1 MQYDPIL
8 YDQMNQLRAMHR
20 AQTAQEYNIFTSLGA
35 QAIGLRPSLGSNQT
49 MEEAL
54 EGRSI
59 AANQYWRGIGAAT
72 TGLLVGGLA
81 TYGEYK
87 MFNTAPVKAAL
98 GATFDFISNQTG
110 GRLAGRIA
118 QSSIG
123 SSLLGRSAIQAATWA
138 GKGAGL
144 VGSLA
149 LGGTLSYL
157 TAEKVMEYGLNLY
170 QDVKTQNEIEED
182 LYKKSARIL
191 RYGASDSSRG
201 LIGGFTASQ
210 RDRTLR
216 VMSRIADTRARSED
230 WFNYG
235 KWGIAGGMGQYQE
248 SMTELKSIL
257 NTGIDLGMFDASK
270 NFDEFEKKFTETVA
284 LVKKMS
290 SLVRK
295 SKGEVMALMA
305 ATRTEGYFSPG
316 EIEKT
321 LSDRHRFAVGSGTDL
336 NTVMMMTQAGSQMY
350 SSMGLGHRAGAD
362 TSLEAFK
369 IVGSGRRLNLITDA
383 DILNAGGSEAA
394 VAANLTRIIGATTT
408 NDVNFRAALSLGI
421 VTDGKGRVLRDEAGN
436 VKFDINRIIG
446 LSDRQLDASIRK
458 MRDESAYSETLGKT
472 VVGGRLIDLNS
483 ELTTAL
489 SRGIITSNDT
499 IKTFVAQEQKAL
511 NITYKGDVHRWRQ
524 GLITRARGFGVDGS
538 SANLLANYITNP
550 EMIADMHRFDIDSR
564 ARAAQIKLDR
574 LDPKNSWLSRLAA
587 YTGSEWLYKRWGQG
601 DTAEERLEGW
611 RLHKQGGITYG
622 EFLET
627 SNSNEMREALEI
639 GFIGGDAAAFGPRSG
654 IRPKDVELRSRELFP
669 EGGTQRADIDRG
681 AVHKLKELTKSGRM
695 ITAKD
700 MTDARIES
708 LYETFKRTSLTVKWT
723 PSEMAKWGP
732 AALHK
737 IVRDEVLFLRGAKE
751 GGSISQRD
759 LESKL
764 SAIEE
769 VLPEGE
775 TLANILAG
783 DNTSINS
790 DKGDS
795 SYFNRVSG
803 TILGGGGVLAALGIA
818 AAVFSAPVTV
828 PVAVAGTVVGGVA
841 GFFAGHTN
849 EVWQKAREE
858 ITDEKALSEGGNVTN
873 LASSLSDT
881 IGKSQSGTD
890 FTPSIKNFLS
900 TDSLDLISEFT
911 DGISRGYTVP
921 DLLMSR
927 GEVGKYY
934 NSLSKEEQDLFM
946 EWTDRVQ
953 KITQRRPNS
962 SPAGRIFN
970 ELDKRAGFL
979 RLGSRVRYSAIR
991 RRIEEAAND
1000 SSRPEPELSLL
1011 RTLRDEEKWTAEKI
1025 ANHFTGD
1032 ISKSDDNNT
1041 RLLGMLDKKTQDHL
1055 LKREKIFGEGGATAL
1070 QEFDAQNED
1079 KLLAALST
1087 VLHKLGILSQG
1098 EAQIKNGTP
1107 GSGATA
1113 PDTAELLV
1121 KASDTLERCLKALR
1135 LL

>member
-8 YDQMNQLRAMHR
+8 YDQMNQLRAMHH

-72 TGLLVGGLA
+72 TGLLVGGLV
-81 TYGEYK
+81 TYGDYK
-87 MFNTAPVKAAL
+87 IYNTAPVKAAF

-123 SSLLGRSAIQAATWA
+123 TSLLGESAIKLATWA

-144 VGSLA
+144 VGTLA
-149 LGGTLSYL
+149 LGSMLSYA
-157 TAEKVMEYGLNLY
+157 TGEKVMEYGLRLY
-170 QDVKTQNEIEED
+170 QDVKTENEIEED

-191 RYGASDSSRG
+191 RYGASEPSRG

-235 KWGIAGGMGQYQE
+235 KWGLAGGMGQYQE

-305 ATRTEGYFSPG
+305 ATRTEGYFNTG
-316 EIEKT
+316 DIEKT
-321 LSDRHRFAVGSGTDL
+321 LSDRHMFAVGSGTDL

-369 IVGSGRRLNLITDA
+369 IVGSGMRLGLLTKT

-394 VAANLTRIIGATTT
+394 VAANLTRIIGATTA

-421 VTDGKGRVLRDEAGN
+421 VTDEKGKIIRDEAGN

-446 LSDRQLDASIRK
+446 LSDRQLDGRIRK
-458 MRDESAYSETLGKT
+458 IRDESAYSETLGKT
-472 VVGGRLIDLNS
+472 VVGGLLVDLNS
-483 ELTTAL
+483 ELATAL
-489 SRGIITSNDT
+489 SRGIITANDT
-499 IKTFVAQEQKAL
+499 IKTFVAQERKAL
-511 NITYKGDVHRWRQ
+511 NTTYKGDPHLWRQ
-524 GLITRARGFGVDGS
+524 GFITRARGFGVDGS

-564 ARAAQIKLDR
+564 ARALQMKIDR
-574 LDPKNSWLSRLAA
+574 LDPKNSWLSRFAA

-601 DTAEERLEGW
+601 DTAEERMEGL
-611 RLHKQGGITYG
+611 RRFKQGRTYRD
-622 EFLET
+622 LHET
-627 SNSNEMREALEI
+627 ADYKMMQEAIESGVMGSDVSVL
-639 GFIGGDAAAFGPRSG
+639 GPERG

-669 EGGTQRADIDRG
+669 EGGTQKADIERG
-681 AVHKLKELTKSGRM
+681 TINRLKELSGV
-695 ITAKD
+695 ITEENIS
-700 MTDARIES
+700 DARIKS
-708 LYETFKRTSLTVKWT
+708 LYETFKRTPFPDKWSSSDIDQFGHKSLNR
-723 PSEMAKWGP
+723 
-732 AALHK
+732 

-751 GGSISQRD
+751 GGSITQRD
-759 LESKL
+759 LERGL
-764 SAIEE
+764 ERIEK
-769 VLPEGE
+769 VLPEGK
-775 TLANILAG
+775 TLADILAG
-783 DNTSINS
+783 DNTNINS

-795 SYFNRVSG
+795 SYYNRISG
-803 TILGGGGVLAALGIA
+803 TFAGGGGALAALFLA
-818 AAVFSAPVTV
+818 ASIVSAPVTV
-828 PVAVAGTVVGGVA
+828 PVALGATAIGAVGGFYY
-841 GFFAGHTN
+841 GYKD
-849 EVWQKAREE
+849 ELRQKAEE
-858 ITDEKALSEGGNVTN
+858 KITDEKALSEGGDVPK
-873 LASSLSDT
+873 LADSLLDVLN
-881 IGKSQSGTD
+881 KSPSGTD
-890 FTPSIKNFLS
+890 YKSSVSKFLTEAS
-900 TDSLDLISEFT
+900 HGLISELT
-911 DGISRGYTVP
+911 SSMAAGVKMP
-921 DLLMSR
+921 DLIDAGGKV
-927 GEVGKYY
+927 GEYY
-934 NSLSKEEQDLFM
+934 NSLSLE
-946 EWTDRVQ
+946 DRVNFLGWTSDLQ
-953 KITQRRPNS
+953 DTISS
-962 SPAGRIFN
+962 SP
-970 ELDKRAGFL
+970 ESDPTKRALNVFATRERFL
-979 RLGSRVRYSAIR
+979 KLAPGATLSVIKSRIADAVK
-991 RRIEEAAND
+991 D
-1000 SSRPEPELSLL
+1000 GGLTEPELSLL
-1011 RTLRDEEKWTAEKI
+1011 RTLQDEKRWTAEKI
-1025 ANHFTGD
+1025 AHHFTGD
-1032 ISKSDDNNT
+1032 ISKSKDNT
-1041 RLLGMLDKKTQDHL
+1041 TLFDMLDKKTQDHL
-1055 LKREKIFGEGGATAL
+1055 LKREEIFKKGGASAV

-1079 KLLAALST
+1079 KMKAVLET
-1087 VLHKLGILSQG
+1087 VLYRLGILSPG

-1107 GSGATA
+1107 GKAQTK
-1113 PDTAELLV
+1113 DTAELLV
-1121 KASDTLERCLKALR
+1121 KASETLERCLKALR

>member
-8 YDQMNQLRAMHR
+8 YDQMNQLRGMHR

-35 QAIGLRPSLGSNQT
+35 QAIGLHPSLGSYQT
-49 MEEAL
+49 IEEAR

-72 TGLLVGGLA
+72 TGLIVGGLA

-138 GKGAGL
+138 GKGAGF

-149 LGGTLSYL
+149 LGGALSYI

-170 QDVKTQNEIEED
+170 RDVKTQNEIEED
-182 LYKKSARIL
+182 LYKKSTRIL
-191 RYGASDSSRG
+191 RYGASDPSRG

-248 SMTELKSIL
+248 TMTELKSIL

-270 NFDEFEKKFTETVA
+270 SFDEFEKKFTETVA

-369 IVGSGRRLNLITDA
+369 IVGSGMRLNLITDA

-394 VAANLTRIIGATTT
+394 VAANLTRIIGATTA

-421 VTDGKGRVLRDEAGN
+421 VTDGEGKIIRDEAGN

-483 ELTTAL
+483 ELATAL
-489 SRGIITSNDT
+489 SRGIITANDT

-511 NITYKGDVHRWRQ
+511 NITYKGDTHLWRQ
-524 GLITRARGFGVDGS
+524 GFITRARGYGVEGS
-538 SANLLANYITNP
+538 IANLLANYITNP

-574 LDPKNSWLSRLAA
+574 LDPKNSWLSRFAA
-587 YTGSEWLYKRWGQG
+587 YTNSEGLYKIWGQG

-611 RLHKQGGITYG
+611 RLHKQGRTFRDLY
-622 EFLET
+622 ET
-627 SNSNEMREALEI
+627 ADYKMMQEAIESEVMGSDVAVL
-639 GFIGGDAAAFGPRSG
+639 GPERG
-654 IRPKDVELRSRELFP
+654 IRPKDVELRSQELFP
-669 EGGTQRADIDRG
+669 EGGTQRADIGRG
-681 AVHKLKELTKSGRM
+681 TLHKLKELSKAPTKNDIS
-695 ITAKD
+695 
-700 MTDARIES
+700 DARIKS
-708 LYETFKRTSLTVKWT
+708 LYETFDRTPFADKWSFSDIDQFGHKSLNK
-723 PSEMAKWGP
+723 M
-732 AALHK
+732 
-737 IVRDEVLFLRGAKE
+737 VRDEVIFLRAALKGGAITQ
-751 GGSISQRD
+751 SD
-759 LESKL
+759 LDRELEAIGKL
-764 SAIEE
+764 
-769 VLPEGE
+769 LPGNIDDYIRGE
-775 TLANILAG
+775 DAPI
-783 DNTSINS
+783 NTS
-790 DKGDS
+790 KGSS

-803 TILGGGGVLAALGIA
+803 TVLGGGAAL
-818 AAVFSAPVTV
+818 AVLGVASAVSAPVTV
-828 PVAVAGTVVGGVA
+828 PLAAAAVGIGAVGG
-841 GFFAGHTN
+841 FFLGHQN
-849 EVWQKAREE
+849 EFFQKAREE
-858 ITDEKALSEGGNVTN
+858 ITDEKALSEGGDVAKLTD
-873 LASSLSDT
+873 SLLDVL
-881 IGKSQSGTD
+881 GKSPSGTD
-890 FTPSIKNFLS
+890 YKSSVSNFLTAAS
-900 TDSLDLISEFT
+900 PDLISELA
-911 DGISRGYTVP
+911 RGMASGVSAP
-921 DLLMSR
+921 DLIDAG

-934 NSLSKEEQDLFM
+934 NSLGLEDQYDFL
-946 EWTDRVQ
+946 EWTGDLLSL
-953 KITQRRPNS
+953 RPES
-962 SPAGRIFN
+962 ASARIVLN
-970 ELDKRAGFL
+970 TLATRAEYKKL
-979 RLGSRVRYSAIR
+979 APRAALSVIKSRIADAVKDGGLA
-991 RRIEEAAND
+991 
-1000 SSRPEPELSLL
+1000 EPELSLL
-1011 RTLRDEEKWTAEKI
+1011 RTLRDEKWTAEKI
-1025 ANHFTGD
+1025 FHHFTGD
-1032 ISKSDDNNT
+1032 ISKSRDTT
-1041 RLLGMLDKKTQDHL
+1041 RLFDMLDKKTQDHL
-1055 LKREKIFGEGGATAL
+1055 LKREEIFKKGGASAV

-1079 KLLAALST
+1079 KIKGVIETALY
-1087 VLHKLGILSQG
+1087 KLGILSQE

-1107 GSGATA
+1107 GKGATA
-1113 PDTAELLV
+1113 RDTAELLV

>member
-8 YDQMNQLRAMHR
+8 YDQMNQLRGMHR

-35 QAIGLRPSLGSNQT
+35 QAIGLHPSLGSYQT
-49 MEEAL
+49 IEEAR

-59 AANQYWRGIGAAT
+59 AANQYWRGIGAAAS
-72 TGLLVGGLA
+72 GLLVGGLV
-81 TYGEYK
+81 TYGDYK
-87 MFNTAPVKAAL
+87 LYNTAPVKAAF

-110 GRLAGRIA
+110 GRLASRIA

-149 LGGTLSYL
+149 LGSMLSYF
-157 TAEKVMEYGLNLY
+157 TGEKVMEYGLKLY
-170 QDVKTQNEIEED
+170 QDVKTENEIEED
-182 LYKKSARIL
+182 LYKKSTRIL
-191 RYGASDSSRG
+191 RYGASDPSRG

-305 ATRTEGYFSPG
+305 ATRTEGYFNTG
-316 EIEKT
+316 DIEKT
-321 LSDRHRFAVGSGTDL
+321 LSDRYRFAVGSGTDL

-362 TSLEAFK
+362 TSLQAFK
-369 IVGSGRRLNLITDA
+369 IVGSGMRLNMLTKT

-394 VAANLTRIIGATTT
+394 VAANLTRIIGATTA

-421 VTDGKGRVLRDEAGN
+421 VTDGKGKIIRDEAGN
-436 VKFDINRIIG
+436 VKFDINRILG
-446 LSDRQLDASIRK
+446 LSYRQLDESIRK
-458 MRDESAYSETLGKT
+458 IRDESAYSETLGKT

-489 SRGIITSNDT
+489 SRGIITANDT
-499 IKTFVAQEQKAL
+499 IKTFVAQERKAL
-511 NITYKGDVHRWRQ
+511 DITYKGDVHRWRQ

-538 SANLLANYITNP
+538 TANLLANYITNP
-550 EMIADMHRFDIDSR
+550 EMAADIHRFDIDSR
-564 ARAAQIKLDR
+564 ARALQMKIDR
-574 LDPKNSWLSRLAA
+574 LDPKNSWLSRFAA
-587 YTGSEWLYKRWGQG
+587 YTNSEWLYKIWGQG

-611 RLHKQGGITYG
+611 RLHKQGGITYR

-627 SNSNEMREALEI
+627 SNSNEMQEAI
-639 GFIGGDAAAFGPRSG
+639 GIGVMGSDAAAFGPRSG
-654 IRPKDVELRSRELFP
+654 IRPEDVERRSRELFP
-669 EGGTQRADIDRG
+669 EGGTQRADIERG
-681 AVHKLKELTKSGRM
+681 TLYKLEELSEAPTKN
-695 ITAKD
+695 D
-700 MTDARIES
+700 MADAEVKS
-708 LYETFKRTSLTVKWT
+708 LYETFKRTPLTAKWT

-737 IVRDEVLFLRGAKE
+737 IVRDEVLFLQAARKAGVITQRGLD
-751 GGSISQRD
+751 GR
-759 LESKL
+759 LSK
-764 SAIEE
+764 IEE

-775 TLANILAG
+775 TLARILAG
-783 DNTSINS
+783 ENTSINS

-795 SYFNRVSG
+795 SYLNRISG
-803 TILGGGGVLAALGIA
+803 AVLGGTGILAALGIA
-818 AAVFSAPVTV
+818 SAIVAAPVVGTV
-828 PVAVAGTVVGGVA
+828 GAVGLVAGGVIGGFYYGYEDELSKKA
-841 GFFAGHTN
+841 G
-849 EVWQKAREE
+849 EK
-858 ITDEKALSEGGNVTN
+858 ITDEKALSEGGDVSKLTD
-873 LASSLSDT
+873 SLLDVL
-881 IGKSQSGTD
+881 GKSPSGTD
-890 FTPSIKNFLS
+890 YKSSVSNFLTAAS
-900 TDSLDLISEFT
+900 PDLISELAS
-911 DGISRGYTVP
+911 GMAVGAR
-921 DLLMSR
+921 MSALIDAG
-927 GEVGKYY
+927 GEVEKYY
-934 NSLSKEEQDLFM
+934 KSLGRDDQYDFF
-946 EWTDRVQ
+946 EWTSNLQ
-953 KITQRRPNS
+953 KTISS
-962 SPAGRIFN
+962 SPESTYAKIALNTFATRTS
-970 ELDKRAGFL
+970 FL
-979 RLGSRVRYSAIR
+979 RVGSRVRYSEIR

-1011 RTLRDEEKWTAEKI
+1011 RTLRDEKWTAEKI
-1025 ANHFTGD
+1025 AHHFTGD
-1032 ISKSDDNNT
+1032 ISKSDDNT
-1041 RLLGMLDKKTQDHL
+1041 ILFDMLGKNAQDFL
-1055 LKREKIFGEGGATAL
+1055 LKREKIFEEGGATAL
-1070 QEFDAQNED
+1070 QEFDADPLNKA
-1079 KLLAALST
+1079 KLKEVISP
-1087 VLHKLGILSQG
+1087 VLYKNGILSPG
-1098 EAQIKNGTP
+1098 EAEIKNGTP
-1107 GSGATA
+1107 GDAATA
-1113 PDTAELLV
+1113 RDTAELLV
-1121 KASDTLERCLKALR
+1121 KASDTIERCLKALR